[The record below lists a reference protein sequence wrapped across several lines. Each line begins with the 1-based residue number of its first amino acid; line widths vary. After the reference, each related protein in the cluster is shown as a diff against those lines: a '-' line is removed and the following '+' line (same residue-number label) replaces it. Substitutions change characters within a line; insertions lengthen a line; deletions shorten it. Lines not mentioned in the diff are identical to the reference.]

1 MDSIVKSNKSN
12 VNKMT
17 KQPSQSLEAV
27 LSSKH
32 KKANE
37 FIKRV
42 KLSFWYLN
50 TRFPFKSKNK
60 NISLVVEA
68 IAGKSVIL

>member
-1 MDSIVKSNKSN
+1 MDSIITNSKADVPKVGKQMAKEQNK
-12 VNKMT
+12 
-17 KQPSQSLEAV
+17 SLEAV

-42 KLSFWYLN
+42 KLSF
-50 TRFPFKSKNK
+50 
-60 NISLVVEA
+60 
-68 IAGKSVIL
+68 